1 MLRFEDKD
9 LDLAEETEE
18 ADRREKVPESYHL
31 PEEILWRRPET
42 EKFPRE
48 G

>member
-1 MLRFEDKD
+1 MRFEDED
-9 LDLAEETEE
+9 LNLSEEAEEN
-18 ADRREKVPESYHL
+18 DRRKKVPESYHL
-31 PEEILWRRPET
+31 PEEILWRRLET